1 DGGQLTEP
9 RARGTHEPPQGRDP
23 GEPTLASR
31 MLAAVNVARAE
42 GAHCGTSW
50 YAPTTALAL
59 SAQLVEAAQAHS
71 DDMLGMRTMSH
82 TGSDGSSPGER
93 IARTRYRASTWGE
106 NVAYGYRSVEQ
117 VMSGWLGSEGH
128 CKNIM
133 NPSFTEFGAGEA
145 GFCWTQVFGRPR

>member
-1 DGGQLTEP
+1 
-9 RARGTHEPPQGRDP
+9 
-23 GEPTLASR
+23 

-82 TGSDGSSPGER
+82 TGSDGSGPGER
-93 IARTRYRASTWGE
+93 IARTGYRASTWGE

-145 GFCWTQVFGRPR
+145 GFYWTQVFGRPR